1 MYLSVVIPAY
11 NEEKRIGS
19 TLKSIDEYLRRQNYY
34 SFDKTQGH
42 PEQSRTDDYE
52 ILVVNDGSKDNTAGL
67 VNGLRSEIVGLRLI
81 DNKENHGKGYV
92 VKQGMLEAKGELCLF
107 TDADNSTSIDHLDKF
122 FPYIDQGY
130 SVIIGSIGISG
141 HKVAFGSEPIWR
153 RILGKLG
160 NLFIQ
165 IMAVPGIQDTQRG
178 FKLFTADAVRKI
190 FPKVTITRWGFD
202 IEVLALARKFGYK
215 IKELPV
221 DWKNDPNSKVG
232 LKAYSQVLLETVK
245 IRWNLMTGQYN

>member
-1 MYLSVVIPAY
+1 MKLKMYLSVIIPAY

-19 TLKSIDEYLRRQNYY
+19 TLKSIDEYLRRQNY
-34 SFDKTQGH
+34 
-42 PEQSRTDDYE
+42 DYE
-52 ILVVNDGSKDNTAGL
+52 ILVVSDGSRDNTAGL
-67 VNGLRSEIVGLRLI
+67 VSGFEQSIRGLRLI

-107 TDADNSTSIDHLDKF
+107 TDADNSTTIDHLDKF
-122 FPYIDQGY
+122 TPFISRGY

-141 HKVAFGSEPIWR
+141 HKVASGSEPIWR
-153 RILGKLG
+153 RVLGKLG

-165 IMAVPGIQDTQRG
+165 IMAVPGIHDTQRG
-178 FKLFTADAVRKI
+178 FKLFTADAVSKI
-190 FPKVTITRWGFD
+190 FPKLTITRWGFD

-215 IKELPV
+215 IKEIPV

-232 LKAYSQVLLETVK
+232 LKAYFQVLLETVK
-245 IRWNLMTGQYN
+245 IRWNLMTGVYNE

>member
-11 NEEKRIGS
+11 NEEKRIAS
-19 TLKSIDEYLRRQNYY
+19 TLKSIDEYLRRQNY
-34 SFDKTQGH
+34 
-42 PEQSRTDDYE
+42 DYE
-52 ILVVNDGSKDNTAGL
+52 ILVVSDGSKDGTVSL
-67 VNGLRSEIVGLRLI
+67 VKNLESEIKGLRLI

-92 VKQGMLEAKGELCLF
+92 VRHGLLEAKGDLRLF

-122 FPYIDQGY
+122 IPYINEGY
-130 SVIIGSIGISG
+130 SVVIGSIGISG

-165 IMAVPGIQDTQRG
+165 VMAVPGIHDTQRG
-178 FKLFTADAVRKI
+178 FKLFTAEAVNKI
-190 FPKVTITRWGFD
+190 FPKLTITRWGFD

-215 IKELPV
+215 IKEVPV

-232 LKAYSQVLLETVK
+232 LKAYLQVLLETVK
-245 IRWNLMTGQYN
+245 IRWNLMTGKYN